1 MLLHYAATGKSWE
14 EIEKNLLSGQKYIP
28 SQLILQVNSVIT
40 ASGLSKKFPVFNNLF
55 KIAHKGEKGFFL
67 LA

>member
-1 MLLHYAATGKSWE
+1 MHYYITPQQASLGRN
-14 EIEKNLLSGQKYIP
+14 EKNLLSAKIYSIAID
-28 SQLILQVNSVIT
+28 SQVNSVIT